1 MSKGK
6 ILLNKPIIISI
17 VIPCFNESEGI
28 PHLVSELK
36 NLEERLTDTHE
47 LVFVDD
53 GSLDSTYERLTH
65 FYKDRKNKDVNI
77 IRHSKNR
84 GLGAAVQTGISNSK
98 GYYVATVDADCTYEL
113 TYMLKML
120 DIIKK
125 EKADIITASPYH
137 PEGST
142 FNVPGYRLF
151 LSKNLSNLYNII
163 LRNKFYTYTS
173 MFRIYRT
180 MTIKNVDF
188 KSKGFLSIAEM
199 LIKAH
204 QKGLKVIEYPATLTV
219 RKYGNS
225 DAKIL
230 NMIIEHLCFIA
241 KLILKK
247 EDK

>member
-1 MSKGK
+1 M
-6 ILLNKPIIISI
+6 NKRIVISI

-28 PHLVSELK
+28 PHLVSRLK

-47 LVFVDD
+47 LIFIDD
-53 GSLDSTYERLTH
+53 GSSDSTYERLTH
-65 FYKDRKNKDVNI
+65 FYKDRIGKDVKI

-84 GLGAAVQTGISNSK
+84 GLGAAVKTGILKSK
-98 GYYVATVDADCTYEL
+98 GYYIATVDADCTYEL
-113 TYMLKML
+113 TYLLKML
-120 DIIKK
+120 NTIKN
-125 EKADIITASPYH
+125 EKADIIAASPYH

-163 LRNKFYTYTS
+163 LSSKFYTYTS

-180 MTIKNVDF
+180 VAIKDVDF
-188 KSKGFLSIAEM
+188 KSKRFLSITEI

-204 QKGLKVIEYPATLTV
+204 KKGLKIIEYPATLTV
-219 RKYGNS
+219 RKFGNS
-225 DAKIL
+225 NVTIL
-230 NMIIEHLCFIA
+230 NTIIEHLCFIT

-247 EDK
+247 ENK

>member
-65 FYKDRKNKDVNI
+65 FYKDRKNKDVKI

-230 NMIIEHLCFIA
+230 NVIIEHLCFIA

>member
-36 NLEERLTDTHE
+36 NLEERLTDTQE

-65 FYKDRKNKDVNI
+65 FYKDRKNKDVKI

-98 GYYVATVDADCTYEL
+98 GYYIATVDADCTYEL